1 MAMDAYS
8 VIIDAIREN
17 LILASLIGGAF
28 LVYGLTEF
36 AKGQAVRFVCVCAA
50 LLIAPLFIGLL
61 LAVIQIATSTD
72 RHISLGY

>member
-1 MAMDAYS
+1 MAVDAYNM
-8 VIIDAIREN
+8 IIEAIKEN

-36 AKGQAVRFVCVCAA
+36 AKGQAVRFICVCAA

-61 LAVIQIATSTD
+61 MALIQIATSTNW
-72 RHISLGY
+72 HISLGY